1 MQRFLLIAIS
11 AYALLLI
18 ACSAQEPPT
27 VNLYR
32 AVHVGDIDQ
41 IERNLYWD
49 ADVNAPGP
57 DGRSALHVAAEKGR
71 LVVIKILLKNGAAID
86 QLDAAGQ
93 TSLGTAL
100 LARRTL
106 AAAYL
111 AKQGAR
117 LDANNLLLKTAA
129 AGSLDR
135 DVLDFLLKQGA
146 DINTVDDEGN
156 NALHIAASKDQ
167 RIAAKHLIT
176 GGIDLNAIN
185 AAGQTPLGIAQQ
197 TGSKDISD
205 MLKRFGV
212 VTAP

>member
-1 MQRFLLIAIS
+1 MQRSLLIAIS
-11 AYALLLI
+11 VFALLLN
-18 ACSAQEPPT
+18 ACSAPEPPT

-41 IERNLYWD
+41 IERNLYWE

-71 LVVIKILLKNGAAID
+71 LVVIKILLKNSAAID

-93 TSLGTAL
+93 TPLGAAL

-111 AKQGAR
+111 AKQGAS

-135 DVLDFLLKQGA
+135 DVLDFLIKQGA
-146 DINTVDDEGN
+146 DINTLDGEGN
-156 NALHIAASKDQ
+156 NALHIAALKDQ

-176 GGIDLNAIN
+176 GGIDLNAVN
-185 AAGQTPLGIAQQ
+185 AVGQTPLGTAQQ
-197 TGSKDISD
+197 SGAKDIAD
-205 MLKRFGV
+205 MLRKFGV

>member
-1 MQRFLLIAIS
+1 MQRFLLVAIS
-11 AYALLLI
+11 AFVLLLS
-18 ACSAQEPPT
+18 ACSTPEPPT

-71 LVVIKILLKNGAAID
+71 VVVIKILLKNGAAID

-93 TSLGTAL
+93 TPLGTAL

-111 AKQGAR
+111 AKQGGS
-117 LDANNLLLKTAA
+117 LDANNLLLQTAA
-129 AGSLDR
+129 VGSLDR
-135 DVLDFLLKQGA
+135 DVLDFLIKQGA
-146 DINTVDDEGN
+146 DINTADDKGN

-176 GGIDLNAIN
+176 GGIDLNAVN
-185 AAGQTPLGIAQQ
+185 ATGQTPLGIAQQ
-197 TGSKDISD
+197 SGAKDIAD
-205 MLKRFGV
+205 MLKKFGV
-212 VTAP
+212 VTPP

>member
-18 ACSAQEPPT
+18 ACSAPEPPT

-41 IERNLYWD
+41 IERNLYWE

-86 QLDAAGQ
+86 QLDTAGQ
-93 TSLGTAL
+93 TPLGTAL

-117 LDANNLLLKTAA
+117 LDANDLLLKTAA
-129 AGSLDR
+129 TGSLDR
-135 DVLDFLLKQGA
+135 DVLNFLTKQGA
-146 DINTVDDEGN
+146 DINTTDDKGN
-156 NALHIAASKDQ
+156 NALHIAASKNR

-176 GGIDLNAIN
+176 GGIDLSAVNAD
-185 AAGQTPLGIAQQ
+185 GQTPLGIAQQ
-197 TGSKDISD
+197 TGAKDIAD
-205 MLKRFGV
+205 MLNKFGV
-212 VTAP
+212 VATP